1 MAARNIRGITID
13 IGGDTT
19 KLQDALKDTNKAI
32 KDTQTQLKD
41 VDKLLKLDPKNVELL
56 AQKQELLGRASG
68 ETAKKLETLKK
79 AQEQMKAAG
88 VDEMSDEYM
97 AVQREIVECEQAQRR
112 FTDAAKETDK
122 QIVSIGSGFDAV
134 ATKTKKASDA
144 LKPVSAAA
152 AGALTGLVGMGVQAG
167 KNADDLNTMAKQSG
181 LTTDTLQKMGY
192 AADLIDVD
200 LETAVGAIRKMK
212 KNLDGQDETWKRIG
226 VQTKDASGN
235 YRNIEDI
242 FFDTIQALSNIEN
255 ETERDTLAMDLFGKS
270 ADELAGYIDDGGLA
284 FQQLSAEAEKSGAI
298 ISQEDLDKAN
308 EFNDQLD
315 KLKASVGA
323 DLLKAGASIAEA
335 LMPMLE
341 KLVGALSS
349 VADWF
354 ANLGSGGQ
362 TFIMALLAIVA
373 ALAPLLSLIS
383 TICTI
388 LPVVSTLTMATVAPI
403 MGVVAAVAAVIAII
417 VLLITHWDEIKAA
430 AVLVWE
436 KIKEVWEG
444 IKQTIQEKIEA
455 IKAKIDK
462 LKENFQSLV
471 DKVKSIWEK
480 IKGILS
486 GELPFPK
493 IKMPHITISG
503 SFSLDPPSAPKFGI
517 EWYKKAMDNAYI
529 LNSPTIFGASGGNL
543 LGAGEAGSETI
554 VGTEKLMSMIS
565 EAVGNTQVNVVLE
578 GDAKGVFNL
587 VRAENTRYMKSNS
600 GYSPL
605 MN

>member
-1 MAARNIRGITID
+1 MAARNIKGITIEID
-13 IGGDTT
+13 GNTS

-97 AVQREIVECEQAQRR
+97 AVQREIVECEQAQKR

-181 LTTDTLQKMGY
+181 LTTETLQKMQY
-192 AADLIDVD
+192 ASDLIDVD
-200 LETAVGAIRKMK
+200 LETAVGSIRKMK
-212 KNLDGQDETWKRIG
+212 KNLDGQEKTWERLG

-242 FFDTIQALSNIEN
+242 FFDTIQALSKIEN

-270 ADELAGYIDDGGLA
+270 ADELAGYIDDGGA
-284 FQQLSAEAEKSGAI
+284 AYRALSEEAEKSGAI

-315 KLKASVGA
+315 KLKATVGA
-323 DLLKAGASIAEA
+323 DLLKAGASTAESLA
-335 LMPMLE
+335 PMLE
-341 KLVGALSS
+341 KLASGLSS
-349 VADWF
+349 VAEWF

-362 TFIMALLAIVA
+362 TVIMVILALVA
-373 ALAPLLSLIS
+373 ALAPVLSLIS

-388 LPVVSTLTMATVAPI
+388 LPVVSTLTMATAAPI
-403 MGVVAAVAAVIAII
+403 LGVVAAVAAVIAII
-417 VLLITHWDEIKAA
+417 VLLITHWDDLKAA
-430 AVLVWE
+430 AQLVWN

-493 IKMPHITISG
+493 IKMPHITVTG

-543 LGAGEAGSETI
+543 LGAGEAGSETV
-554 VGTEKLMSMIS
+554 VGTDKLMSMIA
-565 EAVGNTQVNVVLE
+565 EAVGSTQVNVVLE

>member
-1 MAARNIRGITID
+1 MANRNIRGITID

-97 AVQREIVECEQAQRR
+97 AVQREIVECEQAQKR

>member
-1 MAARNIRGITID
+1 MANRNIRGITID

-97 AVQREIVECEQAQRR
+97 AVQREIVECEQAQKR

-403 MGVVAAVAAVIAII
+403 LGVVAAVAAVIAII
-417 VLLITHWDEIKAA
+417 VLLVKHWDDIKAA

-471 DKVKSIWEK
+471 DKVKGIWEK